1 MTGRLLPSLPM
12 PSTLTVFHPPP
23 TARSLPLVL
32 HETTTS
38 PVLFKMAAKRRVIS
52 TVLKGVTFEQRSV
65 GILRDHLSMSLRRVG
80 GKGDRGI
87 DLQGWWWLPSHC
99 LSPTRSQDVPTTPE
113 EAANRTPLRVIGQ
126 CKAEGKKIGPRYMRE
141 FEGVVLR
148 HSAYLAANE
157 SAGPVTSPLRSVVV
171 GLFVS
176 TSPFTKSSLLE
187 AYSSPIPLAL
197 MHFPEPSD
205 PSESSQVPEAELP
218 GTLLFNPAL
227 SGENGLF
234 SGHLEARWERSPVS
248 GDGRPGLWS
257 KGRRIESWIPE
268 VGGDAGS
275 GV

>member
-1 MTGRLLPSLPM
+1 
-12 PSTLTVFHPPP
+12 
-23 TARSLPLVL
+23 
-32 HETTTS
+32 
-38 PVLFKMAAKRRVIS
+38 MATKRRAIS

-80 GKGDRGI
+80 GKGDGGI

-99 LSPTRSQDVPTTPE
+99 LAHTRSKDVQRTPE
-113 EAANRTPLRVIGQ
+113 EASNRTPLRVLGQ
-126 CKAEGKKIGPRYMRE
+126 CKAEEKKIGPRYIRE

-148 HSAYLAANE
+148 HSAYLATNE
-157 SAGPVTSPLRSVVV
+157 SGGPVTSRLRSVVV

-176 TSPFTKSSLLE
+176 ASPFTKASILE

-197 MHFPEPSD
+197 MHLPEPSD
-205 PSESSQVPEAELP
+205 PSESNQVPEVELP
-218 GTLLFNPAL
+218 GTLVFNPAL

-248 GDGRPGLWS
+248 GNGRPGLWS
-257 KGRRIESWIPE
+257 EGRRVESWIPE